1 MIDIQYINSN
11 VAMSGIV
18 ADIVECTIK
27 HSIGPC
33 KIAFPTGNTPI
44 EMYANLVLRPINWE
58 NTYSFQ
64 LDEYVGL
71 PNGHPELY
79 TQFMYEHLY
88 SKVNINQSNI
98 FSPMININYDN
109 IINTHG
115 GLDLAILGLGHNGHI
130 AFNEPGSEFNSVTR
144 QIVLEESTRVNN
156 SKWFKS
162 LNEVPTTAMTMGLS
176 TIMSARHIVLMV
188 QGINKFTMLKQALW
202 GKRTENI
209 PCSVLQTHSNIKVLY
224 CD

>member
-1 MIDIQYINSN
+1 M
-11 VAMSGIV
+11 
-18 ADIVECTIK
+18 
-27 HSIGPC
+27 
-33 KIAFPTGNTPI
+33 
-44 EMYANLVLRPINWE
+44 
-58 NTYSFQ
+58 
-64 LDEYVGL
+64 
-71 PNGHPELY
+71 
-79 TQFMYEHLY
+79 
-88 SKVNINQSNI
+88 
-98 FSPMININYDN
+98 
-109 IINTHG
+109 
-115 GLDLAILGLGHNGHI
+115 GHNGHI